1 MDGDDI
7 VPWLKSDLLSGF
19 SDLLDTEPNNL
30 RMGSAATLGSSD
42 LLSLPPPAMNMDL
55 SSDQVSPERKS
66 EIILTGALLLAQH
79 CGRSSACAA
88 TNLLR
93 STQIKYLLAV
103 GRERRFQVQRECLLI
118 GPSPLHL
125 AHVGPKS
132 LSYVAGVQHCSSLS

>member
-55 SSDQVSPERKS
+55 SSDQVTPERIPPYWGFTTRQAVSS
-66 EIILTGALLLAQH
+66 ELCL
-79 CGRSSACAA
+79 CSDEA
-88 TNLLR
+88 TQVH
-93 STQIKYLLAV
+93 TQLDICQQLV
-103 GRERRFQVQRECLLI
+103 GKDGFQCSGNALLI
-118 GPSPLHL
+118 GPSPSSRSRGSKVSPH
-125 AHVGPKS
+125 
-132 LSYVAGVQHCSSLS
+132 VAGH